1 MGLGFFG
8 VLLGR
13 RNNNKNEDFVEY
25 GGIPEGPAS
34 RGFYGAL

>member
-1 MGLGFFG
+1 LESFLGCG
-8 VLLGR
+8 
-13 RNNNKNEDFVEY
+13 NNKKEDFAEY